1 MIGLKPP
8 YMRLAT
14 RPDVLVFQTPVLE
27 EDVEVTGSALVK
39 LWISS
44 SAPDT
49 DFTAKLLDVYPS
61 SSDYPDGYDLILV
74 DSILRVRYRESWER
88 ETLMTPGEVYAIE
101 IPLPPTS
108 NLFKA
113 GHRIR
118 LDISSS
124 NFPRFDLNPNT
135 GEPVGRHTEVRTARN
150 TVYVDAA
157 RPSQVILPIIPP
169 I

>member
-1 MIGLKPP
+1 
-8 YMRLAT
+8 
-14 RPDVLVFQTPVLE
+14 
-27 EDVEVTGSALVK
+27 
-39 LWISS
+39 
-44 SAPDT
+44 
-49 DFTAKLLDVYPS
+49 
-61 SSDYPDGYDLILV
+61 
-74 DSILRVRYRESWER
+74 
-88 ETLMTPGEVYAIE
+88 MTPGEVYPIE

-150 TVYVDAA
+150 TVYLDAD
-157 RPSQVILPIIPP
+157 RPSHVILPIIPSSLKRRHVELERRRTGRDDRP
-169 I
+169 IVIPSGVRNERSRRVSAGGIPSRDPSIPLASSLQSG